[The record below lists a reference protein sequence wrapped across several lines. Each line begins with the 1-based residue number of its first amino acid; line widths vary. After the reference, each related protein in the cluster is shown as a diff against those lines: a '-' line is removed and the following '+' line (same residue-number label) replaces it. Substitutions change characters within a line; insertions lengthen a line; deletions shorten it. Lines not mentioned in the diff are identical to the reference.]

1 MRDYKMKDL
10 TTTIAMIL
18 VSTFVAFAQNSK
30 AEQDVR
36 AFIDEFGK
44 AVTNRDIA
52 FLERVTP
59 DDYVYTGPSGK
70 MTNRTQ
76 ALKYHKQQRDK
87 PDYRLVS
94 REHPNM
100 KVHVVGNMA
109 LVTNNWISVTLPIDS
124 ANAEPTTYKGRYTG
138 VFEKRNGR
146 WMVIAEHDS
155 EQPPDDKLMTA
166 GLEKAGRE
174 YNELMKRLKSGRSY
188 SELEKSGDIA
198 ALSRTLAEEYTYT
211 SRDGEFVNKAQDME
225 SYKTNQIKIESAEIL
240 EQNVR
245 TIENNAGV
253 ETGKIR
259 YIGTNAGKPFDIT
272 KRYTTTWAFYDGRWQ
287 ITADHTSAVK
297 Q

>member
-1 MRDYKMKDL
+1 MKKL
-10 TTTIAMIL
+10 PTIIVTIF
-18 VSTFVAFAQNSK
+18 VSAFVAFAQNSK
-30 AEQDVR
+30 GEQEVR
-36 AFIDEFGK
+36 AFIDEYGK
-44 AVTNRDIA
+44 AITSRDIA
-52 FLERVTP
+52 FLERATS

-70 MTNRTQ
+70 MTNRMQ

-87 PDYRLVS
+87 PDYKLIS
-94 REHPNM
+94 REHPNV
-100 KVHVVGNMA
+100 KVHVVGKMA
-109 LVTNNWISVTLPIDS
+109 LVTNDWISVTLPIES
-124 ANAEPTTYKGRYTG
+124 TNAEPTTYKGRYTG

-155 EQPPDDKLMTA
+155 ERPPDDKLMTA
-166 GLEKAGRE
+166 GLVKAGRE

-188 SELEKSGDIA
+188 AELEKSGDIA
-198 ALSRTLAEEYTYT
+198 ALNRTLADEYTYT
-211 SRDGEFVNKAQDME
+211 SRDGEFFNKTQDME
-225 SYKTNQIKIESAEIL
+225 SYKTNQIKLVSAEIL

-272 KRYTTTWAFYDGRWQ
+272 KRYTTAWAYYDGRWQ